1 MPRDALIR
9 GLAVGIVSLVALAVI
24 GRLTVARLAHAGEE
38 RGIFAE
44 SSMAADSVTVRR
56 IRDRENGVICYVASG
71 SRHPDYGNPN
81 GVAISCVKEK
91 Q

>member
-9 GLAVGIVSLVALAVI
+9 GFAVGIVSLVALAVI
-24 GRLTVARLAHAGEE
+24 GRLTVTHLAYAGEE

-56 IRDRENGVICYVASG
+56 IRDRENGVVCYVANG
-71 SRHPDYGNPN
+71 AGPPQYGRPN
-81 GVAISCVKEK
+81 GVAISCVKE